1 MDSRGASVCA
11 TNGPVAGI
19 RAGPRQV
26 SIVIDKASESTLSNT
41 RCPHSASRNW
51 KVRTGTPTKFSAC
64 ADFCRYP
71 HSFSCARHQ
80 MMGVLIRI
88 IRTLIRIIRTYS
100 RHSLLQTTVCL
111 RPANRHTLY
120 VGLSKGFASI
130 SDSFSSIRPNE
141 S

>member
-71 HSFSCARHQ
+71 HSFSFARHQ
-80 MMGVLIRI
+80 MMGVL
-88 IRTLIRIIRTYS
+88 IRTYS

-120 VGLSKGFASI
+120 VGLSKGCASI